1 MIIIY
6 HNNNELV
13 QVVRNGENL
22 DFPKFLMATAL
33 VRLAESY
40 PQDWLIWCS
49 EEVASY
55 LNCDN
60 LEKIFHHHKIMASYT
75 LAKQF
80 YIPPAIGYVEESP
93 FINVNKQVSYPTW
106 LMSADAGGIH
116 ASVVLKTGKLIPNEA
131 NFEYF
136 LNSMAKL
143 GMIAGLFCYSEP
155 RLLTTIN
162 QEGNTKIAA
171 GFFTLFRFVRQ
182 HYKKRW
188 LLLLFLNLMLFEKR
202 FPVAPF
208 CYALFFKSRKKIP
221 LNLDSILVQSTKE
234 FESDFSIDVIIPT
247 IGRKKYLYDV
257 LKDLAV
263 QTHLP
268 KKVIIVEQNPI
279 PESLSELEYIKNGNW
294 PFQIQHLFTHQ
305 AGACNA
311 RNMALAEVSSKWVF
325 LADDD
330 IRMKKEF
337 ICKVF
342 ETIKKIGVEAVSVR
356 CIPEEEEVTYKAI
369 FQWGSFGSGCS
380 FVKSKGVENCKFNM
394 GYEFGYGEDS
404 DFGMQLRNRGIDVLY
419 FSEPSIVHLKAP
431 IGGFRTK
438 IDLVWKDNTI
448 SPKPSP
454 TIMLFK
460 QLHLREHQIKG
471 YKIILFFK
479 YYKHQKIKNPVK
491 YYVNFQKQWKQ
502 SVFWANELNKKV

>member
-1 MIIIY
+1 MIILY

-93 FINVNKQVSYPTW
+93 FIKVNKQVSYPTW

-202 FPVAPF
+202 FPVTPF

-221 LNLDSILVQSTKE
+221 LNLDSILVRSTKE

-268 KKVIIVEQNPI
+268 KKVIIVEQNPM
-279 PESLSELEYIKNGNW
+279 PESLSELDYIKNENW

-305 AGACNA
+305 AGVCNA
-311 RNMALAEVSSKWVF
+311 RNLALAEVSSKWVF
-325 LADDD
+325 LNDDD
-330 IRMKKEF
+330 NRLGNNLIQE
-337 ICKVF
+337 VF
-342 ETIKKIGVEAVSVR
+342 AKANQYGIDVITTTYLQPNEVQYYKIVHQSG
-356 CIPEEEEVTYKAI
+356 I
-369 FQWGSFGSGCS
+369 FGSGNS
-380 FVKSKGVENCKFNM
+380 FVKNSCLKNVRFDKAL
-394 GYEFGYGEDS
+394 EFGYGEDT
-404 DFGMQLRNRGIDVLY
+404 DFGMQLRNQGFDVIY
-419 FSEPSIVHLKAP
+419 FSDLKITHLKAP
-431 IGGFRTK
+431 MGGFRIQTPKKWDADK
-438 IDLVWKDNTI
+438 IQ
-448 SPKPSP
+448 PKPSP
-454 TIMLFK
+454 TILYVLQKHYTREQLKSYKLVLSLKLLKHESVHNYVTFYKNFK
-460 QLHLREHQIKG
+460 QR
-471 YKIILFFK
+471 
-479 YYKHQKIKNPVK
+479 
-491 YYVNFQKQWKQ
+491 WAR
-502 SVFWANELNKKV
+502 SVYWANRLKG